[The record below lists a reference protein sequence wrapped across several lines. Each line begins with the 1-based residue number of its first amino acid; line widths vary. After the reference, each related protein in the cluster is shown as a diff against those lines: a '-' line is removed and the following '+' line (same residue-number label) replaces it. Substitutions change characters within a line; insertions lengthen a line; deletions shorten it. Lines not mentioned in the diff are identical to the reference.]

1 MNNAYSSAT
10 GVDGLHLLPTQRLQL
25 EPSQRQAVQTILAQL
40 VPHAQVFAFGSRVS
54 GSPRK
59 YSDLNLAIVM
69 PQPLSLRN
77 LSQLKASFED
87 SDIPICIDLVDWQQ
101 ADPSFKS
108 AVTAQ
113 GMVVLQTS

>member
-10 GVDGLHLLPTQRLQL
+10 GLDGLHLLP
-25 EPSQRQAVQTILAQL
+25 
-40 VPHAQVFAFGSRVS
+40 
-54 GSPRK
+54 
-59 YSDLNLAIVM
+59 

-113 GMVVLQTS
+113 GMVVLQTSQSPKLIANY